1 MKGLITMLTKEF
13 ALRVELSEKQV
24 RKIVQHL
31 EERGYQLSKTE
42 YRGREATDFKEE
54 DIELFQEIAEKV
66 KQTNSY
72 DLAFEELEKEKDF
85 LQVLVKDNDSNLP
98 TDQNVSKLV
107 DDLRS
112 EIQKM
117 RDERQ
122 MLGQMINQVHQQQH
136 ELHEMQNQITSKLD
150 ANTESL
156 KAIQTSTDEIK
167 TTQSVIQDS
176 QKEQSELVKSN
187 VETDNITA
195 STGTTASKG
204 DKLTDNTTEQTSAA
218 TTHPAK
224 DSKVSTENTSNPAQ
238 VEDSEITQ
246 VGAQPSTV
254 AKPTTDDSKV
264 ASATAASTSST
275 SEIAKETDTTR
286 ATVSTED
293 KDTTSVDKAKD
304 DSIQKTPDND
314 HATDIASSS
323 EQETASE
330 QTHAYE
336 SPLAK
341 EEPKDERKG
350 FFARLFNL

>member
-167 TTQSVIQDS
+167 STQSVIQDS

-195 STGTTASKG
+195 STGTTAGKG
-204 DKLTDNTTEQTSAA
+204 DNLTDNTTEQASSATA
-218 TTHPAK
+218 HPAK
-224 DSKVSTENTSNPAQ
+224 DSKVSTENTSNSVQ

-264 ASATAASTSST
+264 ASTSST
-275 SEIAKETDTTR
+275 SQTAKETDTTG
-286 ATVSTED
+286 AATTVSSEE
-293 KDTTSVDKAKD
+293 KDTTSVDQAKD

-314 HATDIASSS
+314 HATDLASSS
-323 EQETASE
+323 EQEASSE